1 MKFVRSLLL
10 CSPLLA
16 LAIPAFAGSTSTKS
30 AKTPDEMA
38 KEALAK
44 WKTTLKLT
52 DEQQPKF
59 EAAMMTSYQKMADAK
74 TAAAGDKAKMK
85 ASMTDIMKERDESLE
100 SILTPEQ
107 MKTYK
112 AKMAEMH
119 KKAEEHMKKAEAA
132 EEKNEKK

>member
-10 CSPLLA
+10 VCLLLA
-16 LAIPAFAGSTSTKS
+16 IAVPAFAGSTTTKS

-44 WKTTLKLT
+44 WKATLKLT

-74 TAAAGDKAKMK
+74 TAAAGDHAKLK
-85 ASMTDIMKERDESLE
+85 ASMADIAKEREESLE
-100 SILTPEQ
+100 QILTPEQ

-112 AKMAEMH
+112 AKMGEMH
-119 KKAEEHMKKAEAA
+119 KKAEAHMKKAEAPA
-132 EEKNEKK
+132 K